1 MVNLIKAISSQLFM
15 FRLDSNENSAA
26 WGRSHAQINRTSWL
40 GRDTWLLLA
49 HEVITTLA
57 IWGGEIGLQ
66 VATTISTIYGQYSI
80 IQTCPYCPA
89 SPASHVMHYSL
100 KWTFINTTNLAGYTL
115 FVNFVA
121 TLFGAIEGLESCSCD
136 YTNSR
141 CRVSSMNSGLCRI
154 CNCLTV

>member
-1 MVNLIKAISSQLFM
+1 MGP
-15 FRLDSNENSAA
+15 R
-26 WGRSHAQINRTSWL
+26 HAQINRTSWL
-40 GRDTWLLLA
+40 GRDTWLLLV

-57 IWGGEIGLQ
+57 IWGEIGLQ

-89 SPASHVMHYSL
+89 RPASHVMHYSL

-121 TLFGAIEGLESCSCD
+121 TLFGAIEGLESCNCD

-141 CRVSSMNSGLCRI
+141 CHVSSMNSELCRI
-154 CNCLTV
+154 CNCMV